1 MTSITQNLSTILDPT
16 LLGAMFYAQLI
27 LIVVYVNFLIN
38 KFYKH
43 FYLYNLYNFVL
54 LEIFDIILYGSSVR
68 LYGSSVAKVVVT
80 KQPAKSMY
88 YLAVVISFPKLPS
101 VKDVLA
107 NAHNHSIL
115 AAVICTLY
123 LLAMY
128 LPAR

>member
-1 MTSITQNLSTILDPT
+1 MMLSQCDIDNSKSEHHFRPYFIRSNVSCTIDIDCT
-16 LLGAMFYAQLI
+16 
-27 LIVVYVNFLIN
+27 VYVNFLIN

-88 YLAVVISFPKLPS
+88 YLAVVISFPKLPR
-101 VKDVLA
+101 VLKM
-107 NAHNHSIL
+107 S
-115 AAVICTLY
+115 
-123 LLAMY
+123 
-128 LPAR
+128 